1 MKKKI
6 SLIIITII
14 ILLGTIMGINIAK
27 QVTIGGKEKNLN
39 DGGKY
44 SSAFLGKG
52 RGLYNKTWDNV
63 KDKYYTITGNDY
75 NNNVNNSKDC
85 LCLNHKAM
93 DSDEY
98 KVGMRLRVAGIID
111 IYGGYVEVQGN
122 LKSKDGRYYAGE
134 YAARMAYMAY
144 DKYKTKTWEAEAF
157 AYWNGWHNLCN
168 AAELNINKE
177 PSLKASATSTYENLY
192 KVDKDKYLNID
203 MTDNTSSGNLKIE
216 YPGSGD
222 YKTIISGY
230 NISGIKEKATKT
242 VKIKAGGKEYSAIY
256 KDGQVKSKNKI
267 TDKISEITLKQSY
280 KSYRARLIVLAT
292 NYSQSRLV
300 TYGEDNEEVSKTINL
315 KIPPQK
321 VNVSLQKYIIKVQHA
336 NGEITFN
343 DANSRKNKGGTSSH
357 TNSGKISKNNNDTGY
372 NYKNDSPVM
381 IEAGDIVTY
390 RIKVYN
396 NGSTDADNIKIKDFT
411 PSNTTIIG
419 GMQSS
424 GIIDVGGLGAGEG
437 KNCDVTLRFDK
448 YETIQKWND
457 AEIYQTTPENETTY
471 RTKDGDSI
479 KMKEYAVSLEKYISK
494 VNGTELSKGIIY
506 PNILEYLRI
515 KYTGNYSE
523 GLRHL
528 IEKGDINKDSRVNSE
543 DLELLKKYIDTGIAT
558 KINRNGEINNTAVNI
573 NDWKK
578 ADINED
584 GSIDAKDVEIY
595 KTLTG
600 RSQTIEKIQ
609 QYLRLDIN
617 GDGKFDREDCKQYQ
631 LMIADINED
640 GVVSAIQST
649 KECDRSIFGVYSKK
663 IDKEK
668 LANIKV
674 GILKEINKFYKPRN
688 DYTNKKKLYIN
699 ALLVRDSNKKIY
711 KEFFNNEYWKNEK
724 TYIHKYCDAQ
734 TQLDSDYLKE
744 NIQNKNNMT
753 IGAIKDIIQKY
764 DLNQD
769 GLIDSKDID
778 YAKADAT
785 YKKESDYYERTIK
798 EAIEKYD
805 IDKNEAIEEEILHV
819 TYDLKNKNGGTI
831 SYSAEE
837 FASLTPDDL
846 KEKELIGVRQTIS
859 GDILTLQK
867 ENVFVDYIAVLK
879 EEGNKEYGTYR
890 ISYQNIN
897 SIIYNTSD
905 IIYNSSE
912 NQYKLYDINTDG
924 KIDEN
929 DIQSY
934 ETHKGEYIE
943 ALDSRCDDYEGDIR
957 RISDY
962 IEEYGD
968 INFGRLNNLQSKD
981 SFYGKSYDAICESNI
996 DFNNIDKKTNI
1007 PKGDTDNYLAEQDIN
1022 EDGII
1027 NYEDYER
1034 LCELD
1039 LNGDKK
1045 VDENDKI
1052 IYKHFKNS
1060 NYLIRAVRQ
1069 HYYEFEE
1076 KYIDSKHGGEIK
1088 LEDYSKIK
1096 EKLIKNDENIL
1107 MGKEYFIFTNEE
1119 LNVNGDENIG
1129 QEDIDILNQ
1138 YSPYSE
1144 NCSKIDNVQYIEN
1157 IINCDINGDG
1167 IFNKNDY
1174 DIIQSYLKNT
1184 DIDMNEDGEVDG
1196 NDLKLLSEVIVVSGK
1211 KTEEQRQIIGYMQNT
1226 NMSLRWKSA
1235 EHKYDNKPT
1244 TNNSWKRNNVITV
1257 EPNNSVTYTIVL
1269 RNDSSDTSVYITE
1282 ILDTLSTNL
1291 EFESGINEEIING
1304 IQAKITR
1311 TAGILLA
1318 PGATT
1323 TCDITV
1329 KVTKSK
1335 MFIDVITNKAEIK
1348 SLENINRVSVT
1359 DSTQN
1364 NNQDRDYFQLP
1375 DITISGNVWNDK
1387 TIDKKQENYN
1397 GIYDKET
1404 ESALSGI
1411 KVQLYRD
1418 GKGIVATKF
1427 TDSEGKYSFGSVD
1440 SGNVLTNFIK
1450 GPKASLNSDGGWN
1463 GSSYNGNL
1471 NGTVKGGYYSYY
1483 VVFTYDGITYTSTPD
1498 GNTYRKI
1505 SDDYQGVGK
1514 GNYRINSNACE
1525 DKVPARESRTNF
1537 NNRFLKI
1544 NNASNI
1550 KYTTKNE
1557 DGYIPQSNH
1566 IYNEETMSIQSSTEL
1581 ITFKNDEKLE
1591 EQLKYV
1597 NLGLRGKDVFDLEL
1611 TSNVSKVQVTVNN
1624 KVGVY
1629 NYTNKINIRNTD
1641 VGQSEDMANVESETA
1656 SQYLYDSNKN
1666 EVKQEQA
1673 LRDTDLNTSSAYT
1686 GTNEISYSKE
1696 QGIQDIQ
1703 VTYKVTVTN
1712 ASQTDGIA
1720 TSIINYYDKA
1730 YVVEKD
1736 NLNAYIEMNGK
1747 KISNLTYT
1755 NYENIRILKF
1765 DMENAVGN
1773 SNLKQSESY
1782 DLYYTLT
1789 MTSNTITKLKD
1800 YMQANESN
1808 EKVGK
1813 LIYPTYNMSE
1823 IFEYKTK
1830 AGTGQTEYTRGLLD
1844 KDSAP
1849 GSIAKEQVRLTT
1861 TINQTTPTENGTP
1874 STLTYYTNGKEL
1886 EKLKYEDDTC
1896 TTPTLYFV
1904 SQNTTDSGKGR
1915 KISGTVFEDYTAI
1928 IDNNDGSEIRTK
1940 TGDGI
1945 QTGDE
1950 PGIEGVTVDLLEKVD
1965 NTYKIR
1971 YSTKTDK
1978 DGHFEFNNFL
1988 PGDYKIRYIF
1998 GKIDETFLYSN
2009 GLNINTK
2016 SYNGEDFQSTNN
2028 TGKIGNDASKT
2039 EYETATGGT
2048 IILNKIDDTPKF
2060 WYAINENEGISTAV
2074 EDSNMRMDISNKVS
2088 AFSDDEMSV
2097 LNNARDGKSESECTE
2112 PKGYVEGKTQ
2122 IKAESIAEKTYIISD
2137 TKDMELTTEET
2148 VDTSKIENAE
2158 QLIQDGKIVQK
2169 ENGVG
2174 EWAIFPN
2181 SNETYKEYHV
2191 NNMNFGIAEVPV
2203 TTLDLQKHIKKFKI
2217 TDSAGNNTIAE
2228 VEAKNE
2234 SQVTVNP
2241 SKVAAN
2247 KIDIVINVL
2256 SKDLGMEKD
2265 IIKNLIGYSNKSD
2278 KQEDSNKIITA
2289 SATATQVKNL
2299 QYDMTM
2305 YSLAREITITRTW
2318 DIKAGNVLA
2327 APGIDVLDVSIEDEK
2342 LQGAKLEVTYD
2353 ITSSIYA
2360 EKNFNNGS
2368 VTVPSIVGIAD
2379 YIDNNLSYNGE
2390 LENNK
2395 EKWTVSTYEDIID
2408 AYDKQA
2414 EYESKLSNSV
2424 KDTRKGTLDTTAKG
2438 TKYTTIVEAID
2449 NNVLLETC
2457 GTGSTEITLEK
2468 ILSSTDSSISDII
2481 TSSIDTY
2488 EYGNSLEITRIDYKN
2503 ATGETTGDFIFRD
2516 RVRTADRYIVL
2527 AGRQHDAATA
2537 ETIAIH
2543 PPTGKNNNI
2552 NYYIVALVS
2561 STVLT
2566 GGIIAIKKKVLKN
2579 NRK

>member
-93 DSDEY
+93 DSNES

-111 IYGGYVEVQGN
+111 IYGGYVEVQGD
-122 LKSKDGRYYAGE
+122 LKSKDGRYHVGE
-134 YAARMAYMAY
+134 SAARMAYMAY

-157 AYWNGWHNLCN
+157 AYWNGWYHLYTD
-168 AAELNINKE
+168 ADLRVEK
-177 PSLKASATSTYENLY
+177 SLKASATSTYENLY

-216 YPGSGD
+216 YPDSGN
-222 YKTIISGY
+222 YKTVISGY
-230 NISGIKEKATKT
+230 NISGINEKATIT
-242 VKIKAGGKEYSAIY
+242 VKIKAGGREYSAIY
-256 KDGQVKSKNKI
+256 SAKEGKVKSKSKI

-321 VNVSLQKYIIKVQHA
+321 VNISLQKYIIKVQHA

-424 GIIDVGGLGAGEG
+424 GIIDVGGLGAGEE
-437 KNCDVTLRFDK
+437 KNCDVTLKFEE
-448 YETIQKWND
+448 YETIKKWND

-600 RSQTIEKIQ
+600 RADTIRKIQ

-617 GDGKFDREDCKQYQ
+617 GDGEVNNYDCEQYQ
-631 LMIADINED
+631 AMMTDVNED
-640 GVVSAIQST
+640 GIVSDD
-649 KECDRSIFGVYSKK
+649 DRIVAEIY
-663 IDKEK
+663 
-668 LANIKV
+668 
-674 GILKEINKFYKPRN
+674 LKEINKDELENRKINILKEKN
-688 DYTNKKKLYIN
+688 DYENLYIQAIAVRDSKNKVYKDFFENEYWINNKNIDNYCKAETKETNKKSENNKIIEEIEAVIKKL
-699 ALLVRDSNKKIY
+699 
-711 KEFFNNEYWKNEK
+711 
-724 TYIHKYCDAQ
+724 
-734 TQLDSDYLKE
+734 
-744 NIQNKNNMT
+744 
-753 IGAIKDIIQKY
+753 
-764 DLNQD
+764 DLNKD
-769 GLIDSKDID
+769 GMIDQRDID
-778 YAKADAT
+778 YAKTLDE
-785 YKKESDYYERTIK
+785 YKGEIESIK
-798 EAIEKYD
+798 SEIDQALEKYD
-805 IDKNEAIEEEILHV
+805 IDKNNAVENKVIHT
-819 TYDLKNKNGGTI
+819 TYYLKDKKGSQYT
-831 SYSAEE
+831 YSAEE
-837 FASLTPDDL
+837 FASLTPEDL
-846 KEKELIGVRQTIS
+846 EGKEISEIKSNIS
-859 GDILTLQK
+859 GDILTLEK
-867 ENVFVDYIAVLK
+867 ENIFFDYITILK
-879 EEGNKEYGTYR
+879 EEENKKSN
-890 ISYQNIN
+890 SYVINTVNIKELLK
-897 SIIYNTSD
+897 D
-905 IIYNSSE
+905 INEDDLKI
-912 NQYKLYDINTDG
+912 YDINTDG
-924 KIDEN
+924 EIDEK
-929 DIQSY
+929 DISEY
-934 ETHKGEYIE
+934 EKKSKSLKEQIPNI
-943 ALDSRCDDYEGDIR
+943 DDYKNDTIK
-957 RISDY
+957 IANY

-968 INFGRLNNLQSKD
+968 MDFEKVNNFISEDEEKYKD
-981 SFYGKSYDAICESNI
+981 VYNKTI
-996 DFNNIDKKTNI
+996 DFTNI
-1007 PKGDTDNYLAEQDIN
+1007 NEDTNINKSDSENYLAEQDFN
-1022 EDGII
+1022 NDGII
-1027 NYEDYER
+1027 NKEDYDM
-1034 LCELD
+1034 LCSLD
-1039 LNGDKK
+1039 LNNDKK
-1045 VDENDKI
+1045 IDELDRKI
-1052 IYKHFKNS
+1052 YIHSKDVYDLKRLYKDDMSVMQKIKDNIGKTVS
-1060 NYLIRAVRQ
+1060 LDEYDEIKERLTD
-1069 HYYEFEE
+1069 EE
-1076 KYIDSKHGGEIK
+1076 KDMLNKGNIPNFNKTELDA
-1088 LEDYSKIK
+1088 
-1096 EKLIKNDENIL
+1096 NADEH
-1107 MGKEYFIFTNEE
+1107 
-1119 LNVNGDENIG
+1119 IG
-1129 QEDIDILNQ
+1129 QEDIDILTQ
-1138 YSPYSE
+1138 YNEYRE
-1144 NCSKIDNVQYIEN
+1144 NSNKINNVQYIQN
-1157 IINCDINGDG
+1157 IIKCDINGDG

-1184 DIDMNEDGEVDG
+1184 DIDMNEDGEVNG

-1235 EHKYDNKPT
+1235 EHMYDNEPT

-1291 EFESGINEEIING
+1291 KFESGINKVDEKG
-1304 IQAKITR
+1304 IEANITR

-1335 MFIDVITNKAEIK
+1335 MFIDVITNTAKIN
-1348 SLENINRVSVT
+1348 SLKNINGVSVT

-1537 NNRFLKI
+1537 NNRFSKI

-2009 GLNINTK
+2009 GLNVNTK

-2039 EYETATGGT
+2039 EYETATGET

-2060 WYAINENEGISTAV
+2060 WYAINKNEGISTAV
-2074 EDSNMRMDISNKVS
+2074 EDSNRRMDISNIVS

-2112 PKGYVEGKTQ
+2112 PKGDVEGKTQ
-2122 IKAESIAEKTYIISD
+2122 IKAESIAEKTYISSD

-2318 DIKAGNVLA
+2318 NIKAGNVLA

-2360 EKNFNNGS
+2360 EKNFNNDA
-2368 VTVPSIVGIAD
+2368 VTVPSIKGIAD
-2379 YIDNNLSYNGE
+2379 YVDNNLSYNKD

-2424 KDTRKGTLDTTAKG
+2424 KDTRKGTLDTTTNG

-2468 ILSSTDSSISDII
+2468 ILSSTDSSISDIV
-2481 TSSIDTY
+2481 TSSIETY
-2488 EYGNSLEITRIDYKN
+2488 EYGNSLEITGIDYKN

-2527 AGRQHDAATA
+2527 AGRQHDTATA

-2561 STVLT
+2561 LT
-2566 GGIIAIKKKVLKN
+2566 LLAGGIIAIKKKVLKN

>member
-14 ILLGTIMGINIAK
+14 ILVGTIMGINIAK
-27 QVTIGGKEKNLN
+27 QVTIGGKKKKLN

-52 RGLYNKTWDNV
+52 RRLYNITWDSV
-63 KDKYYTITGNDY
+63 KDYYYTITGNDY
-75 NNNVNNSKDC
+75 NNNVDNSRDC
-85 LCLNHKAM
+85 ICLNHKAM
-93 DSDEY
+93 DSNES
-98 KVGMRLRVAGIID
+98 KVGMQLRVAGIID
-111 IYGGYVEVQGN
+111 IYGGYVEVQGD

-177 PSLKASATSTYENLY
+177 PSLKGKATNSYTDLY
-192 KVDKDKYLNID
+192 QVSSNECLNID
-203 MTDNTSSGNLKIE
+203 MTDNTASGNLKIE
-216 YPGSGD
+216 YPDSGN
-222 YKTIISGY
+222 YKTVISGY

-424 GIIDVGGLGAGEG
+424 GIIDVGGLGAGKG

-640 GVVSAIQST
+640 GIINDGNINEIESD
-649 KECDRSIFGVYSKK
+649 KSIFEIYSKK
-663 IDKEK
+663 ISKEK
-668 LANIKV
+668 LAYNKV
-674 GILKEINKFYKPRN
+674 AILRKQGYKN
-688 DYTNKKKLYIN
+688 NTYKYNKKLCLN
-699 ALLVRDSNKKIY
+699 ALVVRDSNKNIY
-711 KEFFNNEYWKNEK
+711 KDFFDNKYWKKQENWKEQK
-724 TYIHKYCDAQ
+724 SDIRAYCE
-734 TQLDSDYLKE
+734 E
-744 NIQNKNNMT
+744 NHEGNSEEISNIKMKRNT
-753 IGAIKDIIQKY
+753 LIKAIKDTINKL
-764 DLNQD
+764 DLNKD
-769 GLIDSKDID
+769 GVVDSKDID
-778 YAKADAT
+778 YAKANET
-785 YKKESDYYERTIK
+785 TNSRYYEQEINNAIK
-798 EAIEKYD
+798 QYD
-805 IDKNEAIEEEILHV
+805 IDGNGSIEDEVLHI
-819 TYDLKNKNGGTI
+819 TYHLRDKITGSITV
-831 SYSAEE
+831 YSAEE

-846 KEKELIGVRQTIS
+846 KGKELGSVERAIS
-859 GDILTLQK
+859 GDILNLEK
-867 ENVFVDYIAVLK
+867 EKIFIDYITALK
-879 EEGNKEYGTYR
+879 EEENKNHNTYKVD
-890 ISYQNIN
+890 YPNIYDLMQ
-897 SIIYNTSD
+897 SGD
-905 IIYNSSE
+905 IIYSSNNE
-912 NQYKLYDINTDG
+912 YKLYDINTDG
-924 KIDEN
+924 KIDDK
-929 DIQSY
+929 DIDY
-934 ETHKGEYIE
+934 YI
-943 ALDSRCDDYEGDIR
+943 STKTTNKTNYIYNIDYADIINKSDYIADFIN
-957 RISDY
+957 ISDY
-962 IEEYGD
+962 IEKYGD
-968 INFGRLNNLQSKD
+968 IEFGKLDNIERTKD
-981 SFYGKSYDAICESNI
+981 FYGKDYGEICESNI
-996 DFNNIDKKTNI
+996 DFNNIDEKTNI

-1022 EDGII
+1022 EDGVI
-1027 NYEDYER
+1027 NNEDYQI
-1034 LCELD
+1034 LCALD
-1039 LNGDKK
+1039 FNNDKK
-1045 VDENDKI
+1045 IDNNDKM
-1052 IYKHFKNS
+1052 IYTHFKNTKYLLVKTDGS
-1060 NYLIRAVRQ
+1060 IERGIDYISRYSGTGRVQPENYS
-1069 HYYEFEE
+1069 E
-1076 KYIDSKHGGEIK
+1076 
-1088 LEDYSKIK
+1088 IK

-1119 LNVNGDENIG
+1119 LDVNGDENIG

-1235 EHKYDNKPT
+1235 EHMYDNKPT

-1364 NNQDRDYFQLP
+1364 NNQDKDYLQLP

-1387 TIDKKQENYN
+1387 TKDKKQENYN

-1537 NNRFLKI
+1537 NNRFSKI

-1566 IYNEETMSIQSSTEL
+1566 IYNEETMSMQSSTEL
-1581 ITFKNDEKLE
+1581 ITFKNDENLE

-1611 TSNVSKVQVTVNN
+1611 TSNVSKVKVKVNN

-1686 GTNEISYSKE
+1686 GTNKISYSKE

-1730 YVVEKD
+1730 YVVKKD

-1782 DLYYTLT
+1782 NLYYTLT

-1904 SQNTTDSGKGR
+1904 SQNTTDSGKER

-1950 PGIEGVTVDLLEKVD
+1950 PGIEGVIVELREKTGDGKDDYTTRYEVESD
-1965 NTYKIR
+1965 ENGHFEFKNFLPGNYKIR
-1971 YSTKTDK
+1971 YT
-1978 DGHFEFNNFL
+1978 
-1988 PGDYKIRYIF
+1988 F
-1998 GKIDETFLYSN
+1998 G
-2009 GLNINTK
+2009 
-2016 SYNGEDFQSTNN
+2016 
-2028 TGKIGNDASKT
+2028 
-2039 EYETATGGT
+2039 
-2048 IILNKIDDTPKF
+2048 
-2060 WYAINENEGISTAV
+2060 
-2074 EDSNMRMDISNKVS
+2074 
-2088 AFSDDEMSV
+2088 
-2097 LNNARDGKSESECTE
+2097 
-2112 PKGYVEGKTQ
+2112 
-2122 IKAESIAEKTYIISD
+2122 
-2137 TKDMELTTEET
+2137 TTR
-2148 VDTSKIENAE
+2148 
-2158 QLIQDGKIVQK
+2158 
-2169 ENGVG
+2169 
-2174 EWAIFPN
+2174 
-2181 SNETYKEYHV
+2181 
-2191 NNMNFGIAEVPV
+2191 
-2203 TTLDLQKHIKKFKI
+2203 
-2217 TDSAGNNTIAE
+2217 
-2228 VEAKNE
+2228 KNE
-2234 SQVTVNP
+2234 S
-2241 SKVAAN
+2241 
-2247 KIDIVINVL
+2247 
-2256 SKDLGMEKD
+2256 KDESEK
-2265 IIKNLIGYSNKSD
+2265 
-2278 KQEDSNKIITA
+2278 
-2289 SATATQVKNL
+2289 
-2299 QYDMTM
+2299 QYK
-2305 YSLAREITITRTW
+2305 RNI
-2318 DIKAGNVLA
+2318 
-2327 APGIDVLDVSIEDEK
+2327 
-2342 LQGAKLEVTYD
+2342 
-2353 ITSSIYA
+2353 
-2360 EKNFNNGS
+2360 
-2368 VTVPSIVGIAD
+2368 
-2379 YIDNNLSYNGE
+2379 
-2390 LENNK
+2390 
-2395 EKWTVSTYEDIID
+2395 
-2408 AYDKQA
+2408 
-2414 EYESKLSNSV
+2414 
-2424 KDTRKGTLDTTAKG
+2424 
-2438 TKYTTIVEAID
+2438 
-2449 NNVLLETC
+2449 
-2457 GTGSTEITLEK
+2457 
-2468 ILSSTDSSISDII
+2468 
-2481 TSSIDTY
+2481 
-2488 EYGNSLEITRIDYKN
+2488 RIFK
-2503 ATGETTGDFIFRD
+2503 
-2516 RVRTADRYIVL
+2516 
-2527 AGRQHDAATA
+2527 
-2537 ETIAIH
+2537 
-2543 PPTGKNNNI
+2543 
-2552 NYYIVALVS
+2552 
-2561 STVLT
+2561 
-2566 GGIIAIKKKVLKN
+2566 
-2579 NRK
+2579 